1 MAFRMLVAYATWK
14 GSTKEVAEKIGETL
28 QDESMQVEICSARE
42 VKSVDSYHAVI
53 LGTGIHGGRC
63 HPDAFRFA

>member
-28 QDESMQVEICSARE
+28 QDESMQVEICSE
-42 VKSVDSYHAVI
+42 GK
-53 LGTGIHGGRC
+53 
-63 HPDAFRFA
+63 